1 MKFNRLIITLAA
13 TLVSTLTVP
22 ADNMQV
28 GSGPYLNV
36 AEGNPLTKR
45 NRAVKLLA
53 DQSLI
58 AMMDGNARTIA
69 GQTKYS
75 AEAGLGQIPAA
86 NQVRALVVTT
96 NEMVQV
102 VDEVFD
108 AQPKSLST
116 TGVSFPAPS
125 AEEAAKVDSL
135 MTETKAPM
143 LVVMGHV
150 TPAFESYINGTA
162 TPPAGPLADALAT
175 AKKSSTSPE
184 KQMERLVNEV
194 VLQTISDLIA
204 TNPSLGDKIRAGS
217 IYVTGARYDNITGQ
231 VHLIVVPLSS
241 RIIATPPDSR
251 TSSTIPISSSALRAD
266 LDASH
271 IFQKPGFC
279 PGFFLW
285 VVQER
290 RAGQGGG
297 GGRFPGNP
305 GAFLSAP
312 VMQSCKS
319 GYEYGFLD
327 RVRDSL

>member
-231 VHLIVVPLSS
+231 VHLIVVPPLFTNHRYATGFSNELDHPDIVVSPSS
-241 RIIATPPDSR
+241 
-251 TSSTIPISSSALRAD
+251 
-266 LDASH
+266 
-271 IFQKPGFC
+271 
-279 PGFFLW
+279 
-285 VVQER
+285 
-290 RAGQGGG
+290 
-297 GGRFPGNP
+297 
-305 GAFLSAP
+305 
-312 VMQSCKS
+312 
-319 GYEYGFLD
+319 
-327 RVRDSL
+327 